1 MKHAM
6 STAIRSALAALMLTM
21 ALPSVASAQQR
32 AVSRDNSSSTT
43 GSQAVPRAQ
52 APAPAPAAPRAA
64 APSSEP
70 SATRGRAPSAD
81 SSAPRSAAVPRSAGR
96 PVAPESGSPA
106 TSASPASSFA
116 SQSSGARPREGRP
129 AVGTAVPRGSV
140 SGPRPPIYVQP
151 VYHYPYY
158 GGYWP
163 WGFGGIGFGSY
174 YGAYFGGFWGPYYP
188 WYGGYPWFGSGYYG
202 GYYGYPASYTYGFEG
217 SVRLKVKPRNAQVF
231 VDGYYVGV
239 VDEFDGVMQRLHLES
254 GPHRLEVR
262 ADGYET
268 MTFDVRVRFDDTTTL
283 EGQLKPI
290 R

>member
-1 MKHAM
+1 M
-6 STAIRSALAALMLTM
+6 
-21 ALPSVASAQQR
+21 
-32 AVSRDNSSSTT
+32 
-43 GSQAVPRAQ
+43 
-52 APAPAPAAPRAA
+52 
-64 APSSEP
+64 
-70 SATRGRAPSAD
+70 
-81 SSAPRSAAVPRSAGR
+81 
-96 PVAPESGSPA
+96 
-106 TSASPASSFA
+106 
-116 SQSSGARPREGRP
+116 
-129 AVGTAVPRGSV
+129 
-140 SGPRPPIYVQP
+140 QP
-151 VYHYPYY
+151 VYRYPYYPYY

-188 WYGGYPWFGSGYYG
+188 WYGGYPSFGY
-202 GYYGYPASYTYGFEG
+202 GYYGYPSSYTYGFEG

-262 ADGYET
+262 AEGYET
-268 MTFDVRVRFDDTTTL
+268 MTFDVHVRFDDTTTL